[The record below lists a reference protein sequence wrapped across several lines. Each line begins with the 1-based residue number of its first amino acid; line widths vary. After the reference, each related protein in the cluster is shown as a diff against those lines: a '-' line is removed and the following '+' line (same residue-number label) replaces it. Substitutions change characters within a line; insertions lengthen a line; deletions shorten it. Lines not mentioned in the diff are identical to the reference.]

1 MAASLPDLPSRL
13 GREEMAAS
21 LHRALERWNGTS
33 PVWVF
38 GYGSLIWKP
47 ELAFDRRLTA
57 RVHGYHRRLCLW
69 SRVNRGTP
77 DCPGLVAGLD
87 RGGSC
92 TGVAY
97 RVPAHEVRRQ
107 FERLWEREMFMGSY
121 APRWLRCRADDGADV
136 SALAFV
142 VRRDVANY
150 AGKLS
155 EAEILDVFR
164 RGSSGR
170 FGTSLEYLVNT
181 VRSLREHGLR
191 DPHFE
196 RLARHAA
203 VAASPATSDGLVAA
217 PACAANQRPAH
228 ARARR

>member
-1 MAASLPDLPSRL
+1 MNAPPPQLPARLTPDELAASLQ
-13 GREEMAAS
+13 
-21 LHRALERWNGTS
+21 RALDGWDGAS
-33 PVWVF
+33 PAWVF

-47 ELAFDRRLTA
+47 ELVFDRRLTA

-77 DCPGLVAGLD
+77 ECPGLVAGLD

-92 TGVAY
+92 AGVVY
-97 RVPAHEVRRQ
+97 RLPAAEVRAQ

-121 APRWLRCRADDGADV
+121 APRWLDCRVIDGSRV

-142 VRRDVANY
+142 VRHDVANY

-155 EAEILDVFR
+155 EAQILEVFR
-164 RGSSGR
+164 SGTCGR
-170 FGTSLEYLVNT
+170 FGSSLDYLVNT
-181 VRSLREHGLR
+181 VRSLHEHGLS

-196 RLARHAA
+196 RLARHAGVA
-203 VAASPATSDGLVAA
+203 VEP
-217 PACAANQRPAH
+217 RP
-228 ARARR
+228 RRSRP

>member
-1 MAASLPDLPSRL
+1 MPAPPTLPNRLSREDLESSLRHALACWD
-13 GREEMAAS
+13 GR
-21 LHRALERWNGTS
+21 S
-33 PVWVF
+33 PAWVF

-47 ELAFDRRLTA
+47 ELVFDRRLTA

-92 TGVAY
+92 AGVVY
-97 RVPAHEVRRQ
+97 RVPGNEVKAQ

-121 APRWLRCRADDGADV
+121 APRWLRCQAIDGTHV
-136 SALAFV
+136 TALGFV

-164 RGSSGR
+164 RGSCGR
-170 FGTSLEYLVNT
+170 FGTSLDYLVNT

-196 RLARHAA
+196 RLARHAGIE
-203 VAASPATSDGLVAA
+203 AASADRL
-217 PACAANQRPAH
+217 
-228 ARARR
+228 RRRT

>member
-1 MAASLPDLPSRL
+1 MAALPPDLPNRLSR
-13 GREEMAAS
+13 EDIEAS
-21 LHRALERWNGTS
+21 LNRALKSWDGDS

-47 ELAFDRRLTA
+47 ELVFDRRLAA

-77 DCPGLVAGLD
+77 ACPGLVAGLD

-92 TGVAY
+92 AGVLY

-107 FERLWEREMFMGSY
+107 FEQLWEREMFMGSY
-121 APRWLRCRADDGADV
+121 APRWLHCRGADDTTV

-142 VRRDVANY
+142 VRRDVSNY
-150 AGKLS
+150 AGRLS

-164 RGSSGR
+164 RGSCGR
-170 FGTSLEYLVNT
+170 FGTSLDYLVNT
-181 VRSLREHGLR
+181 VRSLHEHGLR

-196 RLARHAA
+196 RLARHAGI
-203 VAASPATSDGLVAA
+203 AASPGTRTRRGPKIAA
-217 PACAANQRPAH
+217 
-228 ARARR
+228 